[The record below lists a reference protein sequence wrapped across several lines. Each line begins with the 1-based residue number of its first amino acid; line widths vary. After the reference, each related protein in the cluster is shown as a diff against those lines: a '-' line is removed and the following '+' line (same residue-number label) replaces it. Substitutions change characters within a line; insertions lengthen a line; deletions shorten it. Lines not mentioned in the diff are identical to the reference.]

1 MKSVQE
7 VMETK
12 TFVEYKNDMYSIS
25 GYIHLVPIRESS
37 IYNEVESK
45 FTDVSILDKEGLNSM
60 YLPELDQRMFRNM
73 LNEFVGSAS
82 INKIDE
88 WADAVRYERRYDLY
102 QGYQNAI
109 ADYVYAM
116 ENSNENM

>member
-12 TFVEYKNDMYSIS
+12 TFVEYKNDKYSIS

-45 FTDVSILDKEGLNSM
+45 FTDVSILDAEGLNSM

-73 LNEFVGSAS
+73 LNEFVGRAS
-82 INKIDE
+82 MDKIDE

-109 ADYVYAM
+109 ADYLYATGGQK
-116 ENSNENM
+116 

>member
-12 TFVEYKNDMYSIS
+12 TFVEYKNDKYSIC
-25 GYIHLVPIRESS
+25 GYIHLEPIEGSH
-37 IYNEVESK
+37 IHNEVKSK

-60 YLPELDQRMFRNM
+60 YLPELDQRAFRNM
-73 LNEFVGSAS
+73 LNEFVGRAS
-82 INKIDE
+82 MDRIDE
-88 WADAVRYERRYDLY
+88 WANAVRYERRYDLY

-109 ADYVYAM
+109 ADYVYATG
-116 ENSNENM
+116 ETK